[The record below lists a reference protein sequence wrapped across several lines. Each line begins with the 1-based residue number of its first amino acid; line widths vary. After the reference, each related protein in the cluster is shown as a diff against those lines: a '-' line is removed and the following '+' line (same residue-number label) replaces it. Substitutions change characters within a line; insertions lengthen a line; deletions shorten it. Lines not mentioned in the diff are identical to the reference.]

1 MKLQI
6 TQMVNRGKHDYEN
19 VLINTLDNTNILLS
33 IHQDQNNDSRKSVC
47 TSKIKTTLY
56 FKSTQIRQR

>member
-19 VLINTLDNTNILLS
+19 VLISTLDNTNLLLS
-33 IHQDQNNDSRKSVC
+33 IHQDQNYDFRKSVSI
-47 TSKIKTTLY
+47 SKIKTSLY
-56 FKSTQIRQR
+56 FKSIQICQL

>member
-19 VLINTLDNTNILLS
+19 VLISTLDNTNLLLS
-33 IHQDQNNDSRKSVC
+33 IHQDQNCDFRKSVS
-47 TSKIKTTLY
+47 TSKIKTSLY
-56 FKSTQIRQR
+56 FKSIQICQL

>member
-19 VLINTLDNTNILLS
+19 VLISTLDNTNLLLS
-33 IHQDQNNDSRKSVC
+33 IHQDQNYDFIKSVS
-47 TSKIKTTLY
+47 TSKIKTSLY
-56 FKSTQIRQR
+56 FKSIQICQL

>member
-19 VLINTLDNTNILLS
+19 VLISTLDNTNLLLS
-33 IHQDQNNDSRKSVC
+33 IHQDR
-47 TSKIKTTLY
+47 IRTTISENQSPYLRLNPNHAVEI
-56 FKSTQIRQR
+56 F